1 MIKKLFKRLLK
12 REGGQ
17 ALPMVLILMVVGGLI
32 LTPLLSHT
40 SSNLIVGTTYERIAD
55 EFYAADAGIEDGLW
69 HINYDQLDDVFTSPD
84 YEKYN
89 YSTIYQYPLS
99 YPLEVNDI
107 DVVVKIKNIWIPKDK
122 DPLSPSQAEQLIR
135 TGKLIIAGS
144 VPEDKT
150 YQVKVY
156 YYPEPTDGDLTVTKI
171 GVWVPP
177 GFHYNEDGECSL
189 ETWLEDNYY
198 DYSRQIS
205 NHQGGQ
211 AIVWNILDAITFE
224 NLPGVDPSATPLTFS
239 FTFKFEPDDSES
251 DRSPEAVSW
260 IFTSGVEG
268 VDFTWDADVR
278 VFHINSTAGGE
289 DGTVIDAY
297 AIKTDLRQLISGRSG
312 DYRAIGNTMMENQE
326 TDPWWSG
333 PVRDTLL
340 GESNATAD
348 DIPDNANVEL
358 ALLYWSGWVLGEEEI
373 ELFYDNCNGDIYEY
387 WYPVGDDWSQEGWWG
402 SYYYAAHHSYGN
414 GDDDRELVLR
424 EPVSLSDYPSGTVE
438 LSLDYR
444 LESNNIEYNDCLRYA
459 FYNNDG
465 WSAWYD
471 IFCDDGYGGA
481 STSWRTFTVTVPD
494 DYLTADFKVKF
505 QIVGFEG
512 SGWGGNETCYIDDI
526 TVTAEDATIAD
537 TTCTFEIDGDPY
549 HLEEDEYGKY
559 TIPAEGA
566 GLIHAEHSQSTSC
579 YPSPGYMYCCRADIT
594 PLIQEYTENGN
605 APYTVGGVYG
615 DVDSEWSYAGWSMI
629 IMFSSPETLRQQL
642 YLFDLANT
650 DNYEDL
656 LYIAPQSNGENFT
669 ISGFLVPEP
678 IPGEENAAKMTVY
691 VGDGDEFYSGDFIAI
706 NAPEV
711 EHGSQVPDSYKL
723 WDRVTL
729 GPSGYSPNMSNNEDS
744 PNNVW
749 NGRSAESGGTFI
761 DGVDID
767 TFYIPWGDP
776 PSEGLIK
783 PEDSAATIS
792 LNFAGTTGTAE
803 LISFLYLVISFRSD
817 VVIGG
822 TVTYLIDMPN

>member
-1 MIKKLFKRLLK
+1 MIKKLLKRLIK

-32 LTPLLSHT
+32 LAPLLSHT
-40 SSNLIVGTTYERIAD
+40 SSGLKVGMTYERIAD

-69 HINYDQLDDVFTSPD
+69 HINYDHLDEVFTSPA
-84 YEKYN
+84 YERYD
-89 YSTIYQYPLS
+89 YSTTYQYPLS
-99 YPLEVNDI
+99 YDLTVNDT
-107 DVVVKIKNIWIPKDK
+107 DVVVKIRNIWIPKDK
-122 DPLSPSQAEQLIR
+122 DPLSPSQAEQLIGE
-135 TGKLIIAGS
+135 GKLIIAGS
-144 VPEDKT
+144 VSGTEEQK
-150 YQVKVY
+150 VKVY

-171 GVWVPP
+171 GVWLPP

-189 ETWLEDNYY
+189 ETWLEDNNY

-224 NLPGVDPSATPLTFS
+224 NFPGVDPSATPMTFN
-239 FTFKFEPDDSES
+239 FTFDFELDYSES
-251 DRSPEAVSW
+251 ERSPEAVSW
-260 IFTSGVEG
+260 IFTSGVS
-268 VDFTWDADVR
+268 DIQFTWDADVR
-278 VFHINSTAGGE
+278 VFHIESTAE
-289 DGTVIDAY
+289 GTVIDAY
-297 AIKTDLRQLISGRSG
+297 AIKSDPRQLISGING
-312 DYRAIGNTMMENQE
+312 DYRAVGNTMMENRE
-326 TDPWWSG
+326 TDPWYSG

-340 GESNATAD
+340 GESDATVD
-348 DIPDNANVEL
+348 DIPDNGQVEL
-358 ALLYWSGWVLGEEEI
+358 ALLYWSGWVLGEEEVT
-373 ELFYDNCNGDIYEY
+373 LFYDNCNDIDEY
-387 WYPVGDDWSQEGWWG
+387 WYPVGDDWYEEGWWG
-402 SYYYAAHHSYGN
+402 SYYYAAHHSYGH
-414 GDDDRELVLR
+414 GEDDRELVMR
-424 EPVSLSDYPSGTVE
+424 EPVSLSGYPSGSVE

-444 LESNNIEYNDCLRYA
+444 IESNNIEYNDCLRYA
-459 FYNNDG
+459 FYNDDG
-465 WSAWYD
+465 WGDWYE

-481 STSWRTFTVTVPD
+481 STGWRTFTVTVPD
-494 DYLTADFKVKF
+494 DYLTDNFKVKL

-512 SGWGGNETCYIDDI
+512 SGWGGYETCNIDDI
-526 TVTAEDATIAD
+526 TIVAEDPTIAD

-549 HLEEDEYGKY
+549 HLEQDEYGQY

-566 GLIHAEHSQSTSC
+566 GLIHAVRSQSTSC

-605 APYTVGGVYG
+605 APYTAGAIYG
-615 DVDSEWSYAGWSMI
+615 DVDSEWSYAGWSLI
-629 IMFSSPETLRQQL
+629 IIYSSPETLRQQL
-642 YLFDLANT
+642 YLFDLANI
-650 DNYEDL
+650 DDYEDL
-656 LYIAPQSNGENFT
+656 LYLAPHSDGLNFP

-678 IPGEENAAKMTVY
+678 IPGEENAAKMTAY

-706 NAPEV
+706 NAPEGLDGD
-711 EHGSQVPDSYKL
+711 EIPDSYKL

-729 GPSGYSPNMSNNEDS
+729 GPSGYSPYMSNNEDS

-776 PSEGLIK
+776 PEEGLIK

-792 LNFAGTTGTAE
+792 LNFAGADTGLAE
-803 LISFLYLVISFRSD
+803 LISFLYLIISFRSD

-822 TVTYLIDMPN
+822 TVTYLIDTPE